1 VGAQA
6 GLGPVKASVAGP
18 ISVDVDESAASAT
31 HAETPAE
38 HLRVLL
44 VEDSDTARA
53 SVRESIRKQ
62 DPGIAID
69 EAVDVGGGLRALT
82 QHRYDCALV
91 DYRLPDGDGLTLL
104 GKLEG
109 TGASHTPIV
118 VLTALNDEA
127 TAVHA
132 LQNGAQDYLVKGRFD
147 GATLMRSIRYAI
159 ERKRAAVLQLRMVH
173 LERMVALGTLSAG
186 VAHEINNPLA
196 YILGNLTCMGDRLPD
211 LAADAARE
219 PAAAGRLADGLRELA
234 DMVRDARS
242 GAEKV
247 RDIVRDMRAFA
258 RRDDHDLRTA
268 VCVESVLEQA
278 ISMAWN
284 ELRHRALL
292 VRSFERTPP
301 VLANETRLGQVFL
314 NVLINAAQA
323 IPEGGATQHRIL
335 VATRVA
341 EGQVEIRIE
350 DSGIGI
356 PPQDLQRVFHPF
368 YTTKPVGSGTGLGL
382 FICDG
387 IIRSLGGSIAI
398 DSTPGKGTRVCIRLP
413 MHAQSAR
420 DVPPVH
426 SASAARR
433 KRARILVVD
442 DDALV
447 LLSIRRLLDEEHDLV
462 TTTSPHEAVRRVR
475 EGEKFDLIVADLMM
489 PEMTGMALHEEIAAL
504 APRLAEQM
512 LFITGGAFTPGAQQ
526 FLQTVSNERLEKP
539 FDAQELRDLV
549 NRLA

>member
-1 VGAQA
+1 MCGTRAYQA
-6 GLGPVKASVAGP
+6 
-18 ISVDVDESAASAT
+18 ISCRADVCVVDALAAAASPQEA
-31 HAETPAE
+31 PAE

-53 SVRESIRKQ
+53 SVRESIRHM
-62 DPGIAID
+62 DPRISID

-82 QHRYDCALV
+82 HQRYDCALV

-104 GKLEG
+104 GKLEA

-147 GATLMRSIRYAI
+147 GPMLLRSIRYAI

-196 YILGNLTCMGDRLPD
+196 YILGNLTCLGDRLPD
-211 LAADAARE
+211 LAESAARD
-219 PAAAGRLADGLRELA
+219 PGAAGRVAAELRELSE
-234 DMVRDARS
+234 MVRDART
-242 GAEKV
+242 GAQKV

-258 RRDDHDLRTA
+258 RRDDHDLRTP
-268 VCVESVLEQA
+268 VCVDSVLEQA
-278 ISMAWN
+278 IRMAWN
-284 ELRHRALL
+284 EVRHRALL
-292 VRSFERTPP
+292 VRSFEPTPP

-323 IPEGGATQHRIL
+323 IPEGAATQHRIV
-335 VATRVA
+335 VATHVS
-341 EGQVEIRIE
+341 EGQVEVRIE
-350 DSGIGI
+350 DSGVGI

-382 FICDG
+382 FNCDG
-387 IIRSLGGSIAI
+387 IVRSMGGSIAI
-398 DSTPGKGTRVCIRLP
+398 DSTPGKGTRVHIRLP
-413 MHAQSAR
+413 
-420 DVPPVH
+420 VH
-426 SASAARR
+426 EPRTGEPRPLPAAAVARR

-442 DDALV
+442 DDAL
-447 LLSIRRLLDEEHDLV
+447 
-462 TTTSPHEAVRRVR
+462 
-475 EGEKFDLIVADLMM
+475 MM
-489 PEMTGMALHEEIAAL
+489 PEMTGMALHQEMAAL
-504 APRLAEQM
+504 SPRLAQQM
-512 LFITGGAFTPGAQQ
+512 LFITGGAFTPLAQQ

>member
-1 VGAQA
+1 MWGTRAHQA
-6 GLGPVKASVAGP
+6 
-18 ISVDVDESAASAT
+18 ISSWVDFCVVDTSAAAASPQEAS
-31 HAETPAE
+31 AE

-53 SVRESIRKQ
+53 SVRESIRHL
-62 DPGIAID
+62 DPRIAID

-82 QHRYDCALV
+82 QHQYDCALV

-104 GKLEG
+104 GKLEA

-118 VLTALNDEA
+118 ILTALNDEA

-147 GATLMRSIRYAI
+147 GATLLRSIRYAI

-196 YILGNLTCMGDRLPD
+196 YILGNLTCLGDRLPD
-211 LAADAARE
+211 LAECAARE
-219 PAAAGRLADGLRELA
+219 PAGVGRLAAELRELA
-234 DMVRDARS
+234 DMVGDART

-247 RDIVRDMRAFA
+247 RDIGAFA
-258 RRDDHDLRTA
+258 RRDDHDLRTP
-268 VCVESVLEQA
+268 VCVDSVLEQA

-284 ELRHRALL
+284 EVRHRALL
-292 VRSFERTPP
+292 VRSFEPTLP
-301 VLANETRLGQVFL
+301 VLANGTRLGQVFL

-323 IPEGGATQHRIL
+323 IPEGGATQHRI
-335 VATRVA
+335 VAATRVV
-341 EGQVEIRIE
+341 EGQVEVRIE
-350 DSGIGI
+350 DSGVGI
-356 PPQDLQRVFHPF
+356 RPQDLERVFHPF
-368 YTTKPVGSGTGLGL
+368 YTTKPVGTGTGLGL

-387 IIRSLGGSIAI
+387 IVRSMGGSIAI
-398 DSTPGKGTRVCIRLP
+398 DSTPGKGTRVRIRLP
-413 MHAQSAR
+413 
-420 DVPPVH
+420 VH
-426 SASAARR
+426 EPRPGEPQPLPAAAVARR

-462 TTTSPHEAVRRVR
+462 TTTSAHEAVRRVR

-489 PEMTGMALHEEIAAL
+489 PEMTGMALHQEMAAL
-504 APRLAEQM
+504 SPRLAQQM
-512 LFITGGAFTPGAQQ
+512 LFITGGAFTPMAQQ

-539 FDAQELRDLV
+539 FDAQELRDL
-549 NRLA
+549 

>member
-1 VGAQA
+1 
-6 GLGPVKASVAGP
+6 LL
-18 ISVDVDESAASAT
+18 VDSTAAATPPRESAA
-31 HAETPAE
+31 ER
-38 HLRVLL
+38 LRVLL
-44 VEDSDTARA
+44 VEDSESARA
-53 SVRESIRKQ
+53 SVRAAIRREDPSIE
-62 DPGIAID
+62 ID
-69 EAVDVGGGLRALT
+69 EAVDVAGGLRALT
-82 QHRYDCALV
+82 DHRYDCALV

-104 GKLEG
+104 GKLEA
-109 TGASHTPIV
+109 TGASHIPIV
-118 VLTALNDEA
+118 VLTGLNDEA

-147 GATLMRSIRYAI
+147 GPMLLRSIRYAI

-196 YILGNLTCMGDRLPD
+196 YILGNLTCLGDELPSLEKYGTSDPAAARD
-211 LAADAARE
+211 LAAQLKDL
-219 PAAAGRLADGLRELA
+219 AG
-234 DMVRDARS
+234 MVRDART

-247 RDIVRDMRAFA
+247 RDIVRDMHAFA
-258 RRDDHDLRTA
+258 RRDDHDMRTA
-268 VCVESVLEQA
+268 VCVDSVLEQA

-292 VRSFERTPP
+292 VRSFDATPP

-323 IPEGGATQHRIL
+323 IPEGGAAHHR
-335 VATRVA
+335 VVVGTRLI
-341 EGQVEIRIE
+341 GRQVEVRIE
-350 DSGIGI
+350 DDGIGI

-387 IIRSLGGSIAI
+387 IVRGLGGTIEI
-398 DSTPGKGTRVCIRLP
+398 ESTSGKGTRVRILLP
-413 MHAQSAR
+413 AHEPRAGESKPPPAKAVAR
-420 DVPPVH
+420 
-426 SASAARR
+426 SR
-433 KRARILVVD
+433 RARILVVD

-462 TTTSPHEAVRRVR
+462 TTTSGHEAVRRVR

-489 PEMTGMALHEEIAAL
+489 PEMTGMALHQEIAGL
-504 APRLAEQM
+504 SPRLAERM
-512 LFITGGAFTPGAQQ
+512 LFITGGAFTPAARQ
-526 FLQTVSNERLEKP
+526 FLERVANKRLEKP

-549 NRLA
+549 NRLASP

>member
-1 VGAQA
+1 MCGTRAYQA
-6 GLGPVKASVAGP
+6 
-18 ISVDVDESAASAT
+18 ISCRADFCVVDALAAAASPQEA
-31 HAETPAE
+31 PAE

-53 SVRESIRKQ
+53 SVRESIRHM
-62 DPGIAID
+62 DPRISID

-82 QHRYDCALV
+82 HQRYDCALV

-104 GKLEG
+104 GKLEA

-147 GATLMRSIRYAI
+147 GPMLLRSIRYAI

-196 YILGNLTCMGDRLPD
+196 YILGNLTCLGDRLPD
-211 LAADAARE
+211 LAESAARD
-219 PAAAGRLADGLRELA
+219 PGAAGRVAAELRELSE
-234 DMVRDARS
+234 MVRDART
-242 GAEKV
+242 GAQKV

-258 RRDDHDLRTA
+258 RRDDHDLRTP
-268 VCVESVLEQA
+268 VCVDSVLEQA

-284 ELRHRALL
+284 EVRHRALL
-292 VRSFERTPP
+292 VRSFEPTPP

-323 IPEGGATQHRIL
+323 IPEGGATQHRIV
-335 VATRVA
+335 VATHVS
-341 EGQVEIRIE
+341 EGQVEVRIE
-350 DSGIGI
+350 DSGVGI

-387 IIRSLGGSIAI
+387 IVRSMGGSIAI
-398 DSTPGKGTRVCIRLP
+398 DSTPGKGTRVHIRLP
-413 MHAQSAR
+413 
-420 DVPPVH
+420 VH
-426 SASAARR
+426 EPRTGEPRPLPAAAVARR

-462 TTTSPHEAVRRVR
+462 TTTSAHEAVRRVR

-489 PEMTGMALHEEIAAL
+489 PEMTGMALHQEMAAL
-504 APRLAEQM
+504 SPRLAQQM
-512 LFITGGAFTPGAQQ
+512 LFITGGAFTPLAQQ

>member
-1 VGAQA
+1 VESSAVAVQVREA
-6 GLGPVKASVAGP
+6 PV
-18 ISVDVDESAASAT
+18 
-31 HAETPAE
+31 E

-53 SVRESIRKQ
+53 IVCESIRKI
-62 DPGIAID
+62 DPRIEID
-69 EAVDVGGGLRALT
+69 EAVDVGEGLRALT
-82 QHRYDCALV
+82 QQRYDCALV

-104 GKLEG
+104 GKLEA

-118 VLTALNDEA
+118 ILTALNDEA

-147 GATLMRSIRYAI
+147 GAMLLRSIKYAI

-173 LERMVALGTLSAG
+173 LERIVALGTLSAG
-186 VAHEINNPLA
+186 VAHEINNPLS
-196 YILGNLTCMGDRLPD
+196 YILANLTCVVDRFPHLASYA
-211 LAADAARE
+211 AADPE
-219 PAAAGRLADGLRELA
+219 AAGRLTAELRDLA
-234 DMVRDARS
+234 DMLGDART

-247 RDIVRDMRAFA
+247 RDIVRDMSAFA
-258 RRDDHDLRTA
+258 RRDDHDLRTPVYVDA
-268 VCVESVLEQA
+268 VLEQA

-284 ELRHRALL
+284 EVRHRALL
-292 VRSFERTPP
+292 VRRFEATPP

-323 IPEGGATQHRIL
+323 IPEGAAAQHRI
-335 VATRVA
+335 VVGTRVT
-341 EGQVEIRIE
+341 GHRVEVRIE
-350 DSGIGI
+350 DSGVGI

-387 IIRSLGGSIAI
+387 IVRSLGGSIEI
-398 DSTPGKGTRVCIRLP
+398 DSTPGKGTRVCIRI
-413 MHAQSAR
+413 
-420 DVPPVH
+420 PVH
-426 SASAARR
+426 ERRIEEPRPPSAPAIAHG

-462 TTTSPHEAVRRVR
+462 TTTSAHDAVRRVR
-475 EGEKFDLIVADLMM
+475 EGEEFDLIVADLMM
-489 PEMTGMALHEEIAAL
+489 PEMTGMALHQEMAAL
-504 APRLAEQM
+504 APRLAERM
-512 LFITGGAFTPGAQQ
+512 LFITGGAFTPAAQQ

-539 FDAQELRDLV
+539 FDAQKFRDLV

>member
-1 VGAQA
+1 VE
-6 GLGPVKASVAGP
+6 S
-18 ISVDVDESAASAT
+18 SAAAVSVREA
-31 HAETPAE
+31 PVE

-53 SVRESIRKQ
+53 SVRGSIRAI
-62 DPGIAID
+62 DPRIEVD

-82 QHRYDCALV
+82 QQRYDCALV

-104 GKLEG
+104 GKLEA

-118 VLTALNDEA
+118 ILTALNDEA

-147 GATLMRSIRYAI
+147 GAMLMRSIRYAI

-173 LERMVALGTLSAG
+173 LERIVALGTLSAG
-186 VAHEINNPLA
+186 VAHEINNPLS
-196 YILGNLTCMGDRLPD
+196 YILANLTCVADRFPHLAGYAGADPVAASK
-211 LAADAARE
+211 LAA
-219 PAAAGRLADGLRELA
+219 ELSDLS
-234 DMVRDARS
+234 DMMRDART

-247 RDIVRDMRAFA
+247 RDIVRDMSAFA
-258 RRDDHDLRTA
+258 RRDDHDLRTTVSVDA
-268 VCVESVLEQA
+268 VLEHA

-292 VRSFERTPP
+292 VRRFEPTPR
-301 VLANETRLGQVFL
+301 VLANETRLGQVSL
-314 NVLINAAQA
+314 NVLINAVQA
-323 IPEGGATQHRIL
+323 IPEGAAAQHRIL
-335 VATRVA
+335 VGLRMT
-341 EGQVEIRIE
+341 GNQVEVRIE
-350 DSGIGI
+350 DSGVGI

-387 IIRSLGGSIAI
+387 IVRSMGGSIAI
-398 DSTPGKGTRVCIRLP
+398 ESTPGKGTKVQIRLP
-413 MHAQSAR
+413 VPESRAGEAQPAPAPA
-420 DVPPVH
+420 VAH
-426 SASAARR
+426 R

-462 TTTSPHEAVRRVR
+462 TTTSAHEAVRRVR
-475 EGEKFDLIVADLMM
+475 EGEKFDLIIADLMM
-489 PEMTGMALHEEIAAL
+489 PEMTGMALHEEVAIL
-504 APRLAEQM
+504 SPRLAEQM
-512 LFITGGAFTPGAQQ
+512 LFITGGAFTPGAQE
-526 FLQTVSNERLEKP
+526 FLQTVSNERLLKP

>member
-1 VGAQA
+1 MVVEATA
-6 GLGPVKASVAGP
+6 AAAPPREAPV
-18 ISVDVDESAASAT
+18 ER
-31 HAETPAE
+31 
-38 HLRVLL
+38 LRVLL
-44 VEDSDTARA
+44 VEDSETARI

-62 DPGIAID
+62 DPAIEID
-69 EAVDVGGGLRALT
+69 EAIDVGGGLRALT
-82 QHRYDCALV
+82 RQRYDCALV

-104 GKLEG
+104 GKLEA

-147 GATLMRSIRYAI
+147 GPMLVRSIKYAI

-173 LERMVALGTLSAG
+173 LERMVSLGTLSAG

-196 YILGNLTCMGDRLPD
+196 YILANLTCVGDRLPH
-211 LAADAARE
+211 LAAC
-219 PAAAGRLADGLRELA
+219 AAADPVAAERLAAEVRDVA
-234 DMVRDARS
+234 DMLRDART

-247 RDIVRDMRAFA
+247 RDIVRDMSAFA
-258 RRDDHDLRTA
+258 RRDDHDLRMPL
-268 VCVESVLEQA
+268 CVESVLEQA

-284 ELRHRALL
+284 EVRHRALL
-292 VRSFERTPP
+292 VRSFEPTPP

-323 IPEGGATQHRIL
+323 IPEGVAAQHRIL
-335 VATRVA
+335 VGTRVT
-341 EGQVEIRIE
+341 GDQVEVRIE
-350 DSGIGI
+350 DSGVGI

-368 YTTKPVGSGTGLGL
+368 YTTKPIGSGTGLGL

-387 IIRSLGGSIAI
+387 IVRSLGGTIEI

-413 MHAQSAR
+413 RHEPRMGERQ
-420 DVPPVH
+420 PP
-426 SASAARR
+426 ASAVEQR
-433 KRARILVVD
+433 KGTRILVVD

-462 TTTSPHEAVRRVR
+462 TTTSAHEAVRRVR
-475 EGEKFDLIVADLMM
+475 EGEKFDLVIADLMM
-489 PEMTGMALHEEIAAL
+489 PEMTGMALHQEMAAL
-504 APRLAEQM
+504 SPRLAERM
-512 LFITGGAFTPGAQQ
+512 LFITGGAFTPAAQQ
-526 FLQTVSNERLEKP
+526 FLQRVSNERLEKP
-539 FDAQELRDLV
+539 FDAQELRELV
-549 NRLA
+549 NRLASPKG